1 MADAKQVRP
10 AKRELGDILVEK
22 GIVTP
27 ETLLLALEV
36 MSKEDRKNRRKLAQV
51 LVNDFRANRDQVY
64 KEVVDY
70 YAFKTLDVSP
80 GHVDETQLAFMRKE
94 LNSLPE
100 AIREM
105 AIENQVLPY
114 SIDPEKPNRLL
125 VITPDPTNPEVFYIA
140 RGFLYPK
147 FELYYVPLSDWDELW
162 KRVNI
167 SRSAYKSREQSLHVE
182 AVSEQDQQEEEQFEQ
197 AIEEEINKS
206 GLVELANNI
215 LADAVRIGASDI
227 HVIPVAERVTQF
239 HFRIDGKLTLWY
251 THNDVRAEA
260 VAAVVK
266 DRALGVDRFERTRAQ
281 DGYAQLLIDRKT
293 VRFRVSVIPV
303 VGKEMKSKFE
313 SIVIRILKETTIG
326 MQLSELGFDP
336 FAEQAFIRAIKKPYG
351 IVIVTGPTG
360 SGKSTTLVAALKTI
374 MDPSLNVLTVEDPV
388 EYFIEGARQVKL
400 SPKLDFDGALR
411 AILRH
416 DPDIVM
422 VGEIRDKIT
431 ADIAVKLANTGHM
444 TLSTLH
450 TNDAP
455 SAVSRLFKMGVE
467 PFLLAYTIH
476 VVIAQRLMRKLCPRC
491 KAPVVDPDREALIRL
506 GMDPAE
512 AQTVKLYRAVGCPN
526 CIRGYKGRTAI
537 HEALSFTKDIRKII
551 LESETTIEEDRI
563 REAAMKHGMR
573 TLRQTALELMKKG
586 ITSLEEVASATVEE
600 D

>member
-1 MADAKQVRP
+1 MPEAKQVRP

-22 GIVTP
+22 GIVSP
-27 ETLLLALEV
+27 ETLLSALDV

-70 YAFKTLDVSP
+70 YAFKTLEVNP
-80 GHVDETQLAFMRKE
+80 GQIEETHLAFMRKE
-94 LNSLPE
+94 LAALPE

-105 AIENQVLPY
+105 AIENQVLPF
-114 SIDPEKPNRLL
+114 SVDPEKPNRLL
-125 VITPDPTNPEVFYIA
+125 VVTPDPTNPEVFYIA

-167 SRSAYKSREQSLHVE
+167 SRSAYKSHEQALHAEGV
-182 AVSEQDQQEEEQFEQ
+182 EEQQQQDDELFEQ

-206 GLVELANNI
+206 GLVELATNI

-251 THNDVRAEA
+251 THSDVRAEA

-313 SIVIRILKETTIG
+313 SIVIRIVTHTTVG
-326 MQLSELGFDP
+326 MQLSELGFEP
-336 FAEQAFIRAIKKPYG
+336 FAEKAFLRAIKKPYG

-374 MDPSLNVLTVEDPV
+374 MDPALNVLTVEDPV

-400 SPKLDFDGALR
+400 SPKLDFEGALR

-416 DPDIVM
+416 DPDIIM

-467 PFLLAYTIH
+467 PFLLAYTVH

-491 KAPVVDPDREALIRL
+491 KAPVLNPDREALARL
-506 GMDPAE
+506 GMTPIE
-512 AQTVKLYRAVGCPN
+512 IETTKIYRAVGCPN
-526 CIRGYKGRTAI
+526 CIKGYKGRTAI

-551 LESETTIEEDRI
+551 LESETSIDEDAI

-573 TLRQTALELMKKG
+573 TLRQTALELMIKG
-586 ITSLEEVASATVEE
+586 ITSLEEVASATVE
-600 D
+600 DD

>member
-1 MADAKQVRP
+1 VSDTKQIRP

-27 ETLLLALEV
+27 ETLLTALDV

-51 LVNDFRANRDQVY
+51 LVNDFRANRDLVY

-70 YAFKTLDVSP
+70 YAFKILDINP
-80 GHVDETQLAFMRKE
+80 GQIEESQLAFMRKE
-94 LNSLPE
+94 LSSLPE

-114 SIDPEKPNRLL
+114 SVDPEKPNRLL

-147 FELYYVPLSDWDELW
+147 FELYYVRLSDWDEVW

-167 SRSAYKSREQSLHVE
+167 SRSSYKSSEQSLHAEGV
-182 AVSEQDQQEEEQFEQ
+182 EEQQQQDDELFEQ

-251 THNDVRAEA
+251 THSDVRAEA

-303 VGKEMKSKFE
+303 VGKEMKSKF
-313 SIVIRILKETTIG
+313 
-326 MQLSELGFDP
+326 
-336 FAEQAFIRAIKKPYG
+336 
-351 IVIVTGPTG
+351 
-360 SGKSTTLVAALKTI
+360 
-374 MDPSLNVLTVEDPV
+374 
-388 EYFIEGARQVKL
+388 
-400 SPKLDFDGALR
+400 
-411 AILRH
+411 
-416 DPDIVM
+416 
-422 VGEIRDKIT
+422 
-431 ADIAVKLANTGHM
+431 
-444 TLSTLH
+444 
-450 TNDAP
+450 
-455 SAVSRLFKMGVE
+455 
-467 PFLLAYTIH
+467 
-476 VVIAQRLMRKLCPRC
+476 
-491 KAPVVDPDREALIRL
+491 
-506 GMDPAE
+506 
-512 AQTVKLYRAVGCPN
+512 
-526 CIRGYKGRTAI
+526 
-537 HEALSFTKDIRKII
+537 
-551 LESETTIEEDRI
+551 
-563 REAAMKHGMR
+563 
-573 TLRQTALELMKKG
+573 
-586 ITSLEEVASATVEE
+586 
-600 D
+600 

>member
-1 MADAKQVRP
+1 MSDPVKQIRP
-10 AKRELGDILVEK
+10 SKRELGDILVEK
-22 GIVTP
+22 GIITP
-27 ETLLLALEV
+27 ETLLSALDV

-51 LVNDFRANRDQVY
+51 LVTDFRVNRDKVY

-70 YAFKTLDVSP
+70 YAFKVLEISP
-80 GHVDETQLAFMRKE
+80 AQVDETQLAFIRKE

-114 SIDPEKPNRLL
+114 SIDPERPNRLL

-147 FELYYVPLSDWDELW
+147 FELFYVPLSDWEELW

-167 SRSAYKSREQSLHVE
+167 SRATYKMHEVSVRE
-182 AVSEQDQQEEEQFEQ
+182 AGAEEQQDEELFEQ

-215 LADAVRIGASDI
+215 LADAVRMGASDV
-227 HVIPVAERVTQF
+227 HVIPVGERTTQF
-239 HFRIDGKLTLWY
+239 HFRIDGKLALWY
-251 THNDVRAEA
+251 THNDARAEA

-293 VRFRVSVIPV
+293 VRFRVSVIPI

-313 SIVIRILKETTIG
+313 SIVIRILKESTVG
-326 MQLSELGFDP
+326 VQLSELGFEP
-336 FAEQAFIRAIKKPYG
+336 FAEQAFLRAIKKPYG
-351 IVIVTGPTG
+351 IVVVTGPTG

-374 MDPSLNVLTVEDPV
+374 MDPALNILTVEDPV

-400 SPKLDFDGALR
+400 SPKLDFEGALR

-431 ADIAVKLANTGHM
+431 ADIAVKLANTGHL

-491 KAPVVDPDREALIRL
+491 KAPVPSPDREALMRL
-506 GMDPAE
+506 GMSANE
-512 AQTVKLYRAVGCPN
+512 VETVKLFRAVGCTN
-526 CIRGYKGRTAI
+526 CIKGYKGRTAI

-551 LESETTIEEDRI
+551 LESDRTIDEDGI

-573 TLRQTALELMKKG
+573 TLRHSALELMKKG
-586 ITSLEEVASATVEE
+586 VTSLEEVASATVE
-600 D
+600 DD

>member
-1 MADAKQVRP
+1 MADTKQVRP

-22 GIVTP
+22 GIISP
-27 ETLLLALEV
+27 ETLLSALEV

-51 LVNDFRANRDQVY
+51 LVTDFRANRDQVY
-64 KEVVDY
+64 KEVVSY
-70 YAFKTLDVSP
+70 YAFKTLDINP
-80 GHVDETQLAFMRKE
+80 GQVDETQLAFMRKE

-105 AIENQVLPY
+105 AIENQVLPF
-114 SIDPEKPNRLL
+114 SIDQEKPNRLL
-125 VITPDPTNPEVFYIA
+125 VVTPDPTNPEVFYIA

-147 FELYYVPLSDWDELW
+147 FELYYVPLTDWEELW

-167 SRSAYKSREQSLHVE
+167 SRASYKSHERLLHAEGV
-182 AVSEQDQQEEEQFEQ
+182 EEQEQQDDELFEQ

-206 GLVELANNI
+206 GLVELVNNI
-215 LADAVRIGASDI
+215 FADAVRIGASDI
-227 HVIPVAERVTQF
+227 HVIPVGERITQF

-251 THNDVRAEA
+251 THSDVRAEA

-293 VRFRVSVIPV
+293 VRFRVSVIPM

-313 SIVIRILKETTIG
+313 SIVIRILKETTVG
-326 MQLSELGFDP
+326 VQLSELGFEQ
-336 FAEQAFIRAIKKPYG
+336 FAEQAFVRAIKKPYG

-374 MDPSLNVLTVEDPV
+374 MDPALNVLTVEDPV

-431 ADIAVKLANTGHM
+431 ADIAVKLANTGHL

-467 PFLLAYTIH
+467 PFLLAYSIH
-476 VVIAQRLMRKLCPRC
+476 VIIAQRLLRKLCVRC
-491 KAPVVDPDREALIRL
+491 KVPVVDVDREALIRL
-506 GMDPAE
+506 GMPDKE
-512 AQTVKLYRAVGCPN
+512 VDTVKLYRPVGCPN

-537 HEALSFTKDIRKII
+537 HEALSFTKEIRKII
-551 LESETTIEEDRI
+551 LESETTIDEDRI
-563 REAAMKHGMR
+563 REAAMKRGMK
-573 TLRQTALELMKKG
+573 TLRQTAMELMKKG
-586 ITSLEEVASATVEE
+586 VTSLEEVASATVEE

>member
-1 MADAKQVRP
+1 MAETKQVRP

-22 GIVTP
+22 GIISP
-27 ETLLLALEV
+27 EVLLSALDV

-51 LVNDFRANRDQVY
+51 LVSDFRVNRDQVY

-70 YAFKTLDVSP
+70 YAFKTLDINP
-80 GHVDETQLAFMRKE
+80 GQTDDTQLAFIRKE

-105 AIENQVLPY
+105 AIDNQVLPY
-114 SIDPEKPNRLL
+114 AIDPERPNRLF

-147 FELYYVPLSDWDELW
+147 FELYYVPLSEWEELW

-167 SRSAYKSREQSLHVE
+167 SRATYKAHEMTVREAGV
-182 AVSEQDQQEEEQFEQ
+182 EEQQDEELFEQ

-215 LADAVRIGASDI
+215 LADAVRMGASDI
-227 HVIPVAERVTQF
+227 HVIPVGDRTTQF

-251 THNDVRAEA
+251 THNDARAEA

-281 DGYAQLLIDRKT
+281 DGYAQLMIDKKT

-313 SIVIRILKETTIG
+313 SIVIRILKETTVG
-326 MQLSELGFDP
+326 MPLSELGFEQ
-336 FAEQAFIRAIKKPYG
+336 FAEQAFLRAIKKPYG

-374 MDPSLNVLTVEDPV
+374 MDPSLNILTVEDPV

-400 SPKLDFDGALR
+400 SPKLDFEGALR

-431 ADIAVKLANTGHM
+431 ADIAVKLANTGHL

-455 SAVSRLFKMGVE
+455 SAISRLFKMGVE

-476 VVIAQRLMRKLCPRC
+476 VVIAQRLLRKLCPRC
-491 KAPVVDPDREALIRL
+491 KVPVANPDKDALMKL
-506 GMDPAE
+506 GMTPAE
-512 AQTVKLYRAVGCPN
+512 ISSLKLFKAVGCPN

-537 HEALSFTKDIRKII
+537 HEALSFTKDIRKLI
-551 LESETTIEEDRI
+551 LESETTIDEDAI
-563 REAAMKHGMR
+563 RNAAMARGMQ
-573 TLRQTALELMKKG
+573 TLRQTAIDLMKKG
-586 ITSLEEVASATVEE
+586 VTSLEEVASSTVE
-600 D
+600 DD

>member
-1 MADAKQVRP
+1 MPETKQVRP

-22 GIVTP
+22 GIVSP
-27 ETLLLALEV
+27 ETLLSALEV

-70 YAFKTLDVSP
+70 YAFKSLDINP
-80 GHVDETQLAFMRKE
+80 GQVDDAHIAFMRKE
-94 LNSLPE
+94 LASLPE
-100 AIREM
+100 AIRDM

-147 FELYYVPLSDWDELW
+147 FELYYVPLADWDELW

-167 SRSAYKSREQSLHVE
+167 SRSSYRSHEQSLQAEGV
-182 AVSEQDQQEEEQFEQ
+182 EEQQQQDDELFEQ

-227 HVIPVAERVTQF
+227 HVIPVADRVTQF

-251 THNDVRAEA
+251 THSDVRAEA

-281 DGYAQLLIDRKT
+281 DGYAQLLIDKKT

-313 SIVIRILKETTIG
+313 SIVIRILKETTVG

-336 FAEQAFIRAIKKPYG
+336 FAEAAFVRAIKKPYG

-491 KAPVVDPDREALIRL
+491 KAPVIDPDREALLRL
-506 GMDPAE
+506 GMPAHE
-512 AQTVKLYRAVGCPN
+512 VETIKLFRAVGCPN

-551 LESETTIEEDRI
+551 LESETTIDEDRI
-563 REAAMKHGMR
+563 REAAMKHGMK

-586 ITSLEEVASATVEE
+586 VTSLEEVASATVE
-600 D
+600 DD

>member
-1 MADAKQVRP
+1 MPETKQVRP

-27 ETLLLALEV
+27 ETLLSALDV

-51 LVNDFRANRDQVY
+51 LVTDFRANRDLVY

-70 YAFKTLDVSP
+70 YAFKTLTVNP
-80 GHVDETQLAFMRKE
+80 GQVEETQLAFMRKE
-94 LNSLPE
+94 LNALPE

-105 AIENQVLPY
+105 AIENQVLPF

-147 FELYYVPLSDWDELW
+147 FELYYVPLSDWEELW

-167 SRSAYKSREQSLHVE
+167 SRASYKAHEQSMHAAVVE
-182 AVSEQDQQEEEQFEQ
+182 DQQQDDELFEQ

-227 HVIPVAERVTQF
+227 HVIPVGDRTTQF

-251 THNDVRAEA
+251 THNDARAEA

-266 DRALGVDRFERTRAQ
+266 DRAMGVDRFERTRAQ

-293 VRFRVSVIPV
+293 VRFRVSVIPI

-313 SIVIRILKETTIG
+313 SIVIRILKETTVG
-326 MQLSELGFDP
+326 MQLSELGFEP
-336 FAEQAFIRAIKKPYG
+336 FAENAFLRAIKKPYG

-374 MDPSLNVLTVEDPV
+374 MDPELNVLTVEDPV

-400 SPKLDFDGALR
+400 SPKLDFEGALR

-476 VVIAQRLMRKLCPRC
+476 VVIAQRLLRKLCQRC
-491 KAPVVDPDREALIRL
+491 KAPVVDPDVEALVRL
-506 GMDPAE
+506 GMSEHE
-512 AQTVKLYRAVGCPN
+512 AKSTKLYRAVGCPN
-526 CIRGYKGRTAI
+526 CIKGYKGRTAI

-551 LESETTIEEDRI
+551 LESDTAVDEDKI
-563 REAAMKHGMR
+563 RKQAITHGMQ
-573 TLRQTALELMKKG
+573 TLRQTAVDLMRKG
-586 ITSLEEVASATVEE
+586 ITSLEEVASATVE
-600 D
+600 DD

>member
-1 MADAKQVRP
+1 MPETKQVRP

-22 GIVTP
+22 GIISP
-27 ETLLLALEV
+27 ETLLSALEV

-51 LVNDFRANRDQVY
+51 LVNDFRANRDLVY

-70 YAFKTLDVSP
+70 YAFKSLEINP
-80 GHVDETQLAFMRKE
+80 GQVDESHLAFMRKE

-125 VITPDPTNPEVFYIA
+125 VVTPDPTNPEVFYIA

-167 SRSAYKSREQSLHVE
+167 SRASYKTHEKTLHAEGV
-182 AVSEQDQQEEEQFEQ
+182 EEQQQQDDEVFEQ

-251 THNDVRAEA
+251 THSDVRAEA

-281 DGYAQLLIDRKT
+281 DGYAQMLIDRRT
-293 VRFRVSVIPV
+293 VRFRVSVIPI

-336 FAEQAFIRAIKKPYG
+336 FAEQAFVRAIKKPYG
-351 IVIVTGPTG
+351 IVVVTGPTG

-400 SPKLDFDGALR
+400 SPKLDFEGALR

-467 PFLLAYTIH
+467 PFLLAYTVH
-476 VVIAQRLMRKLCPRC
+476 VVIAQRLMRKLCERC
-491 KAPVVDPDREALIRL
+491 KAPVITPDREALLRL
-506 GMDPAE
+506 GMTEQEINSTKFFRP
-512 AQTVKLYRAVGCPN
+512 VGCPN
-526 CIRGYKGRTAI
+526 CIRGFKGRTAI
-537 HEALSFTKDIRKII
+537 HEALSFTKEIRKII
-551 LESETTIEEDRI
+551 LESETTIDEDRI
-563 REAAMKHGMR
+563 RDAAIKRGMK

-586 ITSLEEVASATVEE
+586 VTSLEEVASATVE
-600 D
+600 DD

>member
-1 MADAKQVRP
+1 MAEIKQARP
-10 AKRELGDILVEK
+10 AKRELGDVLVEK
-22 GIVTP
+22 GIITP
-27 ETLLLALEV
+27 ETLLAAIEV

-51 LVNDFRANRDQVY
+51 LVADFRANRDLVY

-70 YAFKTLDVSP
+70 YAFKTLDINP
-80 GHVDETQLAFMRKE
+80 AQIDETHLAFMRKE

-125 VITPDPTNPEVFYIA
+125 VVTPDPTNPEVFYIA

-147 FELYYVPLSDWDELW
+147 FELFYVPLTDWDELW
-162 KRVNI
+162 KRINI
-167 SRSAYKSREQSLHVE
+167 SRSTYKTHELSVLE
-182 AVSEQDQQEEEQFEQ
+182 AGVEEQQDEELFEQ

-215 LADAVRIGASDI
+215 LADAVRMGASDV
-227 HVIPVAERVTQF
+227 HVIPVAERTTQF

-251 THNDVRAEA
+251 THNDARAEA

-303 VGKEMKSKFE
+303 IGKEMKSKFE

-336 FAEQAFIRAIKKPYG
+336 FSEQAFLRAIKQPYG
-351 IVIVTGPTG
+351 IVVVTGPTG

-400 SPKLDFDGALR
+400 SPKLDFEGALR

-476 VVIAQRLMRKLCPRC
+476 VVIAQRLVRRLCQRC
-491 KAPVVDPDREALIRL
+491 KVPVLNPDREALLRL
-506 GMDPAE
+506 GMTESEIASTKIY
-512 AQTVKLYRAVGCPN
+512 QAVGCPN
-526 CIRGYKGRTAI
+526 CIKGYRGRTAI
-537 HEALSFTKDIRKII
+537 HEALAFTKDIRKII
-551 LESETTIEEDRI
+551 LESETTIDEDAI
-563 REAAMKHGMR
+563 RTQAMKRGMR
-573 TLRQTALELMKKG
+573 TLRQAALDLMKKG
-586 ITSLEEVASATVEE
+586 VTSLEEVASATVE
-600 D
+600 DD